1 MNIGNIFQ
9 QKIVS
14 QTNPF
19 GSPKSALNQALGRIN
34 NNILQNINL
43 EAAEKLKLDIYIPGT
58 DPEKAAELE
67 KYSNDELEYFYFH
80 FTISSPDASPDI
92 DKFREQL
99 KGIDQTIQDYE
110 KMLNGEME
118 MPTKLAGGPFTLA
131 GPEVPMTKEDVQFLL
146 AKTKAFREEFIK
158 DGVKQLNSL
167 TNMAS
172 GLVSKGGARE
182 KIIEQL
188 LGENP
193 LKNIDKSA
201 LTIDANAAD
210 IYSELDKAQEASSLT
225 HDVTSDCRNRI
236 IKEMKK
242 RGLGFFYEPPE
253 PEVTE
258 KVPDTAKTYES
269 MITIGQPHLQVAHTI
284 LNGNIFLGV
293 QVL

>member
-1 MNIGNIFQ
+1 MNISNIFQ
-9 QKIVS
+9 QKMVS

-19 GSPKSALNQALGRIN
+19 GSPKSALNQALGQIN

-67 KYSNDELEYFYFH
+67 KYSNDELEYFFLN

-118 MPTKLAGGPFTLA
+118 MPTKLAGGPFELLTK
-131 GPEVPMTKEDVQFLL
+131 VPMTKEDVQFLL

-158 DGVKQLNSL
+158 KGVEELNQKLSF
-167 TNMAS
+167 AS
-172 GLVSKGGARE
+172 GYVKKGSPRE

-201 LTIDANAAD
+201 WTIDANAAD

-236 IKEMKK
+236 VKEMKK

-269 MITIGQPHLQVAHTI
+269 MITLGQPHLQVAHTI

>member
-1 MNIGNIFQ
+1 MNISNIFQ
-9 QKIVS
+9 QKMVS

-19 GSPKSALNQALGRIN
+19 GSPKSALNQALGQIN

-43 EAAEKLKLDIYIPGT
+43 EATEKLKLDIYIPETNNTNLENIT
-58 DPEKAAELE
+58 DGELE
-67 KYSNDELEYFYFH
+67 IWSMELRCGRNSVTPQIE
-80 FTISSPDASPDI
+80 A
-92 DKFREQL
+92 FREQL

-118 MPTKLAGGPFTLA
+118 MPTKLAGGPFELLTK
-131 GPEVPMTKEDVQFLL
+131 VPMTKEDVQFLL

-158 DGVKQLNSL
+158 KGVEELNQKLSF
-167 TNMAS
+167 AS
-172 GLVSKGGARE
+172 GYVKKGSPRE

-210 IYSELDKAQEASSLT
+210 IYSELDKAQNATTKTFDAIKECEKLLT
-225 HDVTSDCRNRI
+225 
-236 IKEMKK
+236 KEMKK
-242 RGLGFFYEPPE
+242 RGVGLFYESPE

-269 MITIGQPHLQVAHTI
+269 MYLFNIQR
-284 LNGNIFLGV
+284 LNANFSTD
-293 QVL
+293 